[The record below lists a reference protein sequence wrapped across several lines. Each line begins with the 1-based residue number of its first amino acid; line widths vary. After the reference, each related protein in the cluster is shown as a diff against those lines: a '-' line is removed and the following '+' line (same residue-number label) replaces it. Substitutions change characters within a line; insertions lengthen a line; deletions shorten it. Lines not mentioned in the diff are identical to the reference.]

1 VSTDRASFIAANTV
15 VRSPELLPE
24 IRLHLASEEM
34 PIWQMN
40 DEEREAA
47 GVPLPYWAFAW
58 AGGQALARY
67 LLDEPGVARGK
78 TILDIGAGSGLE
90 AIAAAM
96 MRADAVLAADTDPFA
111 IAATELNAEL
121 NGMVLD
127 TTAEDLVGQSGDW
140 DLVMIG
146 DLFFEQPLA
155 KHLEAWLRGL
165 HETGVEIL
173 IGDPQRTFLPRQGL
187 EQLASYAVPTTSAL
201 EDSDLRN
208 ASVWRMVD
216 Y

>member
-1 VSTDRASFIAANTV
+1 MSAAFIVANTV
-15 VRSPELLPE
+15 VQSTALLPE
-24 IRLHLASEEM
+24 IKLRLASEDM

-67 LLDEPGVARGK
+67 FLDWPGTVRGK
-78 TILDIGAGSGLE
+78 TVLDMGAGCGLE

-96 MRADAVLAADTDPFA
+96 AGARAVTAADTDPFA
-111 IAATELNAEL
+111 IAATKLNAAL
-121 NGMVLD
+121 NGMNVD
-127 TTAEDLVGQSGDW
+127 TTVEDLIGRTGDW
-140 DLVMIG
+140 DIVMIG

-173 IGDPQRTFLPRQGL
+173 IGDPQRTFLPRRGL
-187 EQLASYAVPTTSAL
+187 EKLATFAVPTTSAL

-208 ASVWRMVD
+208 ASVWRMVSV
-216 Y
+216 

>member
-1 VSTDRASFIAANTV
+1 MNADRAAFIAANTV
-15 VRSPELLPE
+15 VQSPELLPE
-24 IRLHLASEEM
+24 IKLHLASDDM
-34 PIWQMN
+34 PIWQMS

-67 LLDEPGVARGK
+67 LLDQPEAACGK
-78 TILDIGAGSGLE
+78 KILDVGAGSGLE

-96 MRADAVLAADTDPFA
+96 SRADAVTAADTDPFA
-111 IAATELNAEL
+111 VAATMLNMDL

-127 TTAEDLVGQSGDW
+127 ATTADFVGESGDW

-155 KHLEAWLRGL
+155 GHLESWLRGL
-165 HETGVEIL
+165 HRQGVEIL
-173 IGDPQRTFLPRQGL
+173 IGDPQRTFLPRRGL
-187 EQLASYAVPTTSAL
+187 EKLTSYAVPTTSAL